1 VPLRHRQHILDAQAA
16 FGGTSCYGS
25 GEALHDR
32 ARRVYYERH
41 GIHIGLIS
49 DGVRSASGQRNYVTC
64 NGSHRPRRSVRI
76 ADIEGELAFEDVID
90 LAGTMSVNYWRTSPG
105 GIRTSTANRSP
116 FV

>member
-1 VPLRHRQHILDAQAA
+1 MITISPEDQRQTHAGTGPSISIPCRSATDSTSFDAQAA
-16 FGGTSCYGS
+16 FGGTSCYGA

-64 NGSHRPRRSVRI
+64 GGPP
-76 ADIEGELAFEDVID
+76 
-90 LAGTMSVNYWRTSPG
+90 PG

>member
-1 VPLRHRQHILDAQAA
+1 MRDRAQHLDSVPLRYRQHILDAQAA
-16 FGGTSCYGS
+16 FGGTSCYGA

-64 NGSHRPRRSVRI
+64 GGPP
-76 ADIEGELAFEDVID
+76 
-90 LAGTMSVNYWRTSPG
+90 PG